1 MMCADPITTTRRVV
15 RQRRNDVP
23 HRREI
28 QPALRLKIWSTANRQ
43 LSGYYLWSL
52 FFAMIA
58 MFSYRAVSALM
69 VCLLAACSGSP
80 PPVDAAQAAQTAAS
94 AHDAKANKDLALYEQ
109 MRSANKNDL
118 AAQLGKELL
127 AKYPDTIAAAKVR
140 ESIEQVNSGAQ
151 VEKET
156 QRIAR
161 LWTYNTAPETGGTQY
176 SAYVYAKDEVSA
188 GGKTQRLR
196 LVLRQHPS
204 WGQSVYL
211 LLESGGFQCGADCS
225 ASVRFDDQPAQR
237 MTTTIP
243 PTGEPAI
250 FIDDNKGFIAKLAK
264 ARWVHIDT
272 QLKGATAKH
281 VVSFEVAGFDAA
293 RMPNKPH

>member
-1 MMCADPITTTRRVV
+1 MHCVAGYD
-15 RQRRNDVP
+15 
-23 HRREI
+23 
-28 QPALRLKIWSTANRQ
+28 LRSIFYSVH
-43 LSGYYLWSL
+43 
-52 FFAMIA
+52 AMILRCA
-58 MFSYRAVSALM
+58 FLILMFATLV
-69 VCLLAACSGSP
+69 ACSGSP
-80 PPVDAAQAAQTAAS
+80 PPVDAAQAAHAAATARNTRAYQ
-94 AHDAKANKDLALYEQ
+94 DLALYEQ
-109 MRSANKNDL
+109 MRSSNKNDL

-127 AKYPDTIAAAKVR
+127 AKYPDSAAAAKVR
-140 ESIEQVNSGAQ
+140 ESIDQVNNGAQ

-156 QRIAR
+156 QRTAR
-161 LWTYNTAPETGGTQY
+161 LWTYNTAPEAGGTQY
-176 SAYVYAKDEVSA
+176 SAYVYAKDDVSA

-211 LLESGGFQCGADCS
+211 LLESGGFQCSADCS

-237 MTTTIP
+237 MATTIP

-272 QLKGATAKH
+272 QLKGATARH
-281 VVSFEVAGFDAA
+281 VVNFEIAGFDPASL
-293 RMPNKPH
+293 PNKPH

>member
-1 MMCADPITTTRRVV
+1 MHRVAGYDLRSDPCPV
-15 RQRRNDVP
+15 
-23 HRREI
+23 H
-28 QPALRLKIWSTANRQ
+28 
-43 LSGYYLWSL
+43 
-52 FFAMIA
+52 A
-58 MFSYRAVSALM
+58 MFLRSAFLILM
-69 VCLLAACSGSP
+69 FAALLACSASP

-94 AHDAKANKDLALYEQ
+94 VRDAKANQDLALYEQ

-118 AAQLGKELL
+118 AAPLGKELL
-127 AKYPDTIAAAKVR
+127 AKYPDTAAAAKVK
-140 ESIEQVNSGAQ
+140 ESIEQVNNAAQ
-151 VEKET
+151 TEKEA

-161 LWTYNTAPETGGTQY
+161 LWTYNTAPEAGATQY

-188 GGKTQRLR
+188 GGKTQRVR

-264 ARWVHIDT
+264 ARWVYIDT

-281 VVSFEVAGFDAA
+281 VLSFEVAGLDAT
-293 RMPNKPH
+293 RMPNKPR